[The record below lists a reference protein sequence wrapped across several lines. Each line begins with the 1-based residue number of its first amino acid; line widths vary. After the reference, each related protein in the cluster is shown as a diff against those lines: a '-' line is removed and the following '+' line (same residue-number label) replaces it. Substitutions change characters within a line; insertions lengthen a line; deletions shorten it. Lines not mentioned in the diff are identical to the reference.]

1 MDKLTLNS
9 FAKLNLYLSVLRARR
24 DHYHDILTIFE
35 RIDLADKII
44 LKTRIDNKINLICK
58 KKGLPKDPSQN
69 LAYKSAKLLQESFK
83 INKGADI
90 EIIKNIPIGSG
101 MAGGSSNAAYT
112 LIGLN
117 KLWGLNLK
125 QAQIAELAA
134 KLGSDVPFF
143 IHNSSFARGEGR
155 GERIKPLKSLKKV
168 KLWHI
173 LAVPDLKV
181 STPLIYK
188 KWDDFKDMNM
198 LTMPK
203 YDVKILLSG
212 LKKRDYPTLNKAVFN
227 GLEPVTMKLYP
238 QVRRVKNRLLSLG
251 AQSIL
256 MSGSGPAVFG
266 IVSSRRKAVFL
277 VRRLKKENSSWRVFF
292 CRTA

>member
-1 MDKLTLNS
+1 VDKLTLNS
-9 FAKLNLYLSVLRARR
+9 YAKLNLYLSVLGLRR
-24 DHYHDILTIFE
+24 DGYHDVLTIFE
-35 RIDLADKII
+35 RISLADKII
-44 LKTRIDNKINLICK
+44 LKTRTDTKINLVCR
-58 KKGLPKDPSQN
+58 KKGLPKDFSQN

-83 INKGADI
+83 VNKGADI

-117 KLWGLNLK
+117 KLWRLNLK
-125 QAQIAELAA
+125 SAQMAGLAGRI
-134 KLGSDVPFF
+134 GSDVPFF
-143 IHNSSFARGEGR
+143 IHNSPFAKGEGR
-155 GERIKPLKSLKKV
+155 GERIKPLKSLKNV

-181 STPLIYK
+181 STPLIYE

-198 LTMPK
+198 LTMPE

-212 LKKRDYPTLNKAVFN
+212 LKNKDQTCLNKAVYN
-227 GLEPVTMKLYP
+227 SLEPVTMKLYP

-266 IVSSRRKAVFL
+266 IVSSRKKAVSL
-277 VRRLKKENSSWRVFF
+277 VRRLKKENSCWRIFF
-292 CRTA
+292 CHTV